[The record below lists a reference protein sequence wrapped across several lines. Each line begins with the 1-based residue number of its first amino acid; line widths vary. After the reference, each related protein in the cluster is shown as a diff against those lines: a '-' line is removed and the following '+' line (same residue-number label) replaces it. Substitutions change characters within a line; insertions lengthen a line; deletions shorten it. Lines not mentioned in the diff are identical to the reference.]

1 MAGEKKRQ
9 GRRAHLNDFYRDVAG
24 NYVYTGTCYVCRAAD
39 GERAALLRR
48 LWLLTAVMAAAV
60 VAGGCI
66 SAPGMSRCFY
76 VLLPYA
82 AEVGLTGSVV
92 WAMTRWQAR
101 EYPMREYVYKATV
114 RALPGRCLGGGRSGR
129 GGHHRRDGVPDFVR
143 QRWTRRHGGGVP
155 AAEGRIPCGSA
166 VCAVSGAAK
175 RLGARRQKRRN
186 GDRIRKKTVQVPRQY
201 GIMHK
206 MAVHAGDGRGRPKR
220 EYSLFLHAM
229 RAETQLCAT
238 GKHPLKQIKTKRS

>member
-101 EYPMREYVYKATV
+101 EYPMR
-114 RALPGRCLGGGRSGR
+114 GRCLAEAVLAGAGIIAETVYLILSGSGGRGAMAAVYLLLKAVSLAAALFAR
-129 GGHHRRDGVPDFVR
+129 YLVR
-143 QRWTRRHGGGVP
+143 QSVWEP
-155 AAEGRIPCGSA
+155 AG
-166 VCAVSGAAK
+166 K
-175 RLGARRQKRRN
+175 N
-186 GDRIRKKTVQVPRQY
+186 GE
-201 GIMHK
+201 
-206 MAVHAGDGRGRPKR
+206 MAT
-220 EYSLFLHAM
+220 E
-229 RAETQLCAT
+229 
-238 GKHPLKQIKTKRS
+238 

>member
-82 AEVGLTGSVV
+82 AEMGLTGSVV

-114 RALPGRCLGGGRSGR
+114 RALPGRCLAEAVLAGAGIIAETVYLILSGSGG
-129 GGHHRRDGVPDFVR
+129 
-143 QRWTRRHGGGVP
+143 P

-175 RLGARRQKRRN
+175 RLGARRKKRRN

-206 MAVHAGDGRGRPKR
+206 MAVPAGDGRGRPKR
-220 EYSLFLHAM
+220 EYSLFSAHIV
-229 RAETQLCAT
+229 RRNPTVRH
-238 GKHPLKQIKTKRS
+238 G

>member
-76 VLLPYA
+76 VLLPYMIALVA
-82 AEVGLTGSVV
+82 AISCLWTIGELTGGGDPL
-92 WAMTRWQAR
+92 RQ
-101 EYPMREYVYKATV
+101 YVHDATV
-114 RALPGRCLGGGRSGR
+114 LKLPGRAM
-129 GGHHRRDGVPDFVR
+129 V
-143 QRWTRRHGGGVP
+143 
-155 AAEGRIPCGSA
+155 SA
-166 VCAVSGAAK
+166 VAALACISGEIVSCALNGADGEI
-175 RLGARRQKRRN
+175 GALIAFFLLLAVGAGAMVLLRR
-186 GDRIRKKTVQVPRQY
+186 RIC
-201 GIMHK
+201 G
-206 MAVHAGDGRGRPKR
+206 AVW
-220 EYSLFLHAM
+220 
-229 RAETQLCAT
+229 QIT
-238 GKHPLKQIKTKRS
+238 G

>member
-1 MAGEKKRQ
+1 MAGERKRQ

-48 LWLLTAVMAAAV
+48 LWLLTAVLAAAV
-60 VAGGCI
+60 LAGGCI

-101 EYPMREYVYKATV
+101 EYPMREYVYRATV
-114 RALPGRCLGGGRSGR
+114 RALPGRCLAEAVLAGAGIIAETMYLVLSGSGGRGAM
-129 GGHHRRDGVPDFVR
+129 
-143 QRWTRRHGGGVP
+143 
-155 AAEGRIPCGSA
+155 AA
-166 VCAVSGAAK
+166 VYLLLKAVSLAAA
-175 RLGARRQKRRN
+175 LFARHLVRRSVWEPVGKN
-186 GDRIRKKTVQVPRQY
+186 GEMT
-201 GIMHK
+201 
-206 MAVHAGDGRGRPKR
+206 
-220 EYSLFLHAM
+220 
-229 RAETQLCAT
+229 AE
-238 GKHPLKQIKTKRS
+238 

>member
-1 MAGEKKRQ
+1 MAESKKRR
-9 GRRAHLNDFYRDVAG
+9 GRRDHLNDFYRDVSG

-82 AEVGLTGSVV
+82 AEMGLTGSVV

-114 RALPGRCLGGGRSGR
+114 RALPGRCLAEAVLAGAGIIAETVYLLLKAVSLAAALFARYL
-129 GGHHRRDGVPDFVR
+129 VR
-143 QRWTRRHGGGVP
+143 QSVWEP
-155 AAEGRIPCGSA
+155 AG
-166 VCAVSGAAK
+166 K
-175 RLGARRQKRRN
+175 N
-186 GDRIRKKTVQVPRQY
+186 GE
-201 GIMHK
+201 
-206 MAVHAGDGRGRPKR
+206 MAT
-220 EYSLFLHAM
+220 E
-229 RAETQLCAT
+229 
-238 GKHPLKQIKTKRS
+238 